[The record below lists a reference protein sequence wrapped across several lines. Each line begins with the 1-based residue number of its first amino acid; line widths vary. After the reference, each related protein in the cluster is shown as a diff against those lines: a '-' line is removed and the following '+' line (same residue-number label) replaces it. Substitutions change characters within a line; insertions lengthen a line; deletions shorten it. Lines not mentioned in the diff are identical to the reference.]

1 MSARLRALLRR
12 APDERPVALVA
23 GDLRVDPAAKTVHRR
38 TTEIRLSA
46 KEFSVLELLVR
57 HKGDVLSRSA
67 ILDHAWDFAYG
78 GTSNVVD
85 VYVRDLGAKVERPFD
100 RHAIETV
107 RGAGYRLRADGG

>member
-1 MSARLRALLRR
+1 LRALLRR

-23 GDLRVDPAAKTVHRR
+23 GDLRLDPAAKTVHRGGKEL
-38 TTEIRLSA
+38 TLSA
-46 KEFSVLELLVR
+46 KEFAVLELLIR
-57 HKGDVLSRSA
+57 HKGDVLSRSE

-85 VYVRDLGAKVERPFD
+85 VYMRYLRDKVDRPFD

-107 RGAGYRLRADGG
+107 RGTGYRLRADGG